1 MLQRTLDRISLAFE
15 FKDNQ
20 IAVNVVKKLKSVQTF
35 DEIIV
40 DTMSLNKTYLA
51 LLFFNY
57 MIVYCQFDDMHRLIL
72 ILAFNEVMLCQWMNA
87 IRDHFLDLRLIVAH
101 EEKSESRNAKSWI
114 SFLIMKK
121 TSQKLT
127 HWSQKFMN
135 IFDIND
141 KMTFKTIVLST
152 YDIFASRIVNTIV
165 EKRLRKNDKKRY
177 VNKWAKRF
185 NIVILNED
193 HKLRHSWIKIYAF
206 VKELHVKIH
215 WFLTIIFIMNNVF
228 VDVLFISVWRSHVI
242 DCLKHIENLDVFM
255 ITDKD
260 IHESEC
266 TNDKV
271 TTICRRIISRFYIDE
286 ENVEHE
292 QMQTSCDEF
301 EEKSRS
307 YRIKSVSLI
316 VF

>member
-1 MLQRTLDRISLAFE
+1 MMF
-15 FKDNQ
+15 
-20 IAVNVVKKLKSVQTF
+20 
-35 DEIIV
+35 
-40 DTMSLNKTYLA
+40 
-51 LLFFNY
+51 
-57 MIVYCQFDDMHRLIL
+57 
-72 ILAFNEVMLCQWMNA
+72 CQWMNV
-87 IRDHFLDLRLIVAH
+87 IKDHFFDLRLIVAH
-101 EEKSESRNAKSWI
+101 EEKSKSRNAKSWI
-114 SFLIMKK
+114 SSLIMKK
-121 TSQKLT
+121 VFQKLI
-127 HWSQKFMN
+127 HWFQKFMN

-141 KMTFKTIVLST
+141 RMTFKTIVLST
-152 YDIFASRIVNTIV
+152 YDIFANRIVNTIV
-165 EKRLRKNDKKRY
+165 EKRLRKNDKKKY

-206 VKELHVKIH
+206 VKKLHVKIY
-215 WFLTIIFIMNNVF
+215 WFFTITFIMNSAFVNVF
-228 VDVLFISVWRSHVI
+228 FIFVWRSHVI
-242 DCLKHIENLDVFM
+242 DCLKHIENFDAFV

-260 IHESEC
+260 IHESKC
-266 TNDKV
+266 TDDKM
-271 TTICRRIISRFYIDE
+271 TTICRRIISKFYIDE